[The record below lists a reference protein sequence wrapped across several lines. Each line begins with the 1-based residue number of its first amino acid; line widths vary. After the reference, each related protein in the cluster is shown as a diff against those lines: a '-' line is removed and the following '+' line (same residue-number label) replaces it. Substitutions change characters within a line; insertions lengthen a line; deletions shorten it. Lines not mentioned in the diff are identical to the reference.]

1 MLILDNP
8 IGVLSNLEAF
18 YAFLKWL
25 SGGLGF
31 FGLCWLLL
39 GFSRYYIS
47 AGDEEKKKVGIHI
60 LVDASILIV
69 ISILIAGT
77 VFWLDRF

>member
-1 MLILDNP
+1 MNEFIA
-8 IGVLSNLEAF
+8 VSSNLEAF

-39 GFSRYYIS
+39 GFARYVIS
-47 AGDEEKKKVGIHI
+47 TGDAEKKKESMHALIYS
-60 LVDASILIV
+60 AIV
-69 ISILIAGT
+69 IIISVIIGG
-77 VFWLDRF
+77 VSFWLGHI

>member
-1 MLILDNP
+1 LEDP
-8 IGVLSNLEAF
+8 IIVSSNLEAF
-18 YAFLKWL
+18 FAFLKWL

-47 AGDEEKKKVGIHI
+47 AGDEEKKKAGIHI
-60 LVDASILIV
+60 LVNSFILIIV
-69 ISILIAGT
+69 SIMIGAT
-77 VFWLDRF
+77 VFWLENFNF